1 VRTGGKGS
9 GTVGVLFFGVF
20 EGKEI
25 AQQEIAIRDF
35 PMRSEPFIT
44 RTRVRG
50 SRGIG
55 VRHFG
60 FPAYKGIT
68 TGEVAKSRNATGPT
82 TMTCKWRTGVTPYR
96 GSELGRVCER
106 VCEPPT

>member
-1 VRTGGKGS
+1 MTSTIITMGPLGPPTTSLATLHNQDRPSAWTGGKGS
-9 GTVGVLFFGVF
+9 GAVGVLFIGVF

-25 AQQEIAIRDF
+25 VHQEIAIRDF
-35 PMRSEPFIT
+35 PIRFEPFIT
-44 RTRVRG
+44 RMRVRG

-68 TGEVAKSRNATGPT
+68 TGEVVK
-82 TMTCKWRTGVTPYR
+82 Y
-96 GSELGRVCER
+96 
-106 VCEPPT
+106 